1 MDLRFQKHKSEII
14 KKVQSCENEHL
25 LQDILSQLT
34 EDDEFSAAVE
44 PLTKDQL
51 AAKIQ
56 AGLDSI
62 QRGET
67 YTTEEVVAFL
77 KHHGRKV

>member
-1 MDLRFQKHKSEII
+1 M
-14 KKVQSCENEHL
+14 
-25 LQDILSQLT
+25 LSQLT
-34 EDDEFSAAVE
+34 VDDEFSTAVE

-56 AGLDSI
+56 EGLNSI

-67 YTTEEVVAFL
+67 FTTEEVVAL
-77 KHHGRKV
+77 LNHHGRKSRRLGKKRHFPSPQRQPLLSLIEM